1 MRAKKKLLSLLLGG
15 LIAGL
20 LPTTA
25 LAAGTKD
32 TGKGIQTGAA
42 CISDYNLGIGKYD
55 YIYYGM
61 WNDSPIKWRVLSV
74 EGNGGTY
81 VKADDSSYSGKPLF
95 LLSEVLLST
104 GKIST
109 YGNVKFNDS
118 GSTAWQNSIAQSWCK
133 EFSGE
138 SETEQYAAKAFTAS
152 ECNAVLK
159 TTKSDNAYPTSN
171 PDYIASENILNGDRV
186 FFLSAEEASESS
198 YGFREDDGRIA
209 MYGTRYGIWW
219 LRSACTPDVS
229 SPGKNDIYAGVIY
242 PDGSLNDNS
251 VNENYNAA
259 RPAFNL
265 NPDSVLLTSAAAG
278 GKPEGFSEVAEC
290 GKRGR
295 EWKLTLLD
303 ENRNNFSARIRKVD
317 TEYSVAW
324 SGATTGTN
332 EYISALIKNSSGTVT
347 YYGRLKNL
355 TDTAD
360 ASGEVAIN
368 FSDKMKD
375 GDKLYIFNEQYNG
388 DYQTDYA
395 SELKEMTIPTKDTVY
410 TVSFDANGG
419 TGTMGSVEVSDDGKT
434 SILLPAIN
442 FTAPTGKWFKAWAEG
457 SVDGPLWAQNVSY
470 TVKSDTT
477 FYAIWED
484 IPKYSISADKIVLD
498 FGYAYIY
505 DVIFPAEQTV
515 TITNTGNQQITLKQ
529 PTSASKNYTI
539 GTLSK
544 ADLAPGETATFT
556 VQPDLNLT
564 SGVYNEFIT
573 VQDIDDRANIVS
585 IQANFTLDYYIP
597 SIPECYIGVSASP
610 AEGGS
615 VIGGG
620 DYSSNESVTVKAIA
634 NSGYRFVAWT
644 EGGTPVSTDASYTFQ
659 ADGNRDLVAVF
670 EQEGATHT
678 HTWGEWVSNGDGT
691 HSRTCTGD
699 STHIETENCSGGTAT
714 CVSEAVCAVCKAVY
728 GNKDMSNHAGG
739 TEVRGRV
746 EATADSEGYTGD
758 TWCLGCNTKIA
769 AGEVI
774 PKKDSVSGGD
784 SGNDTPPSDD
794 SNSGNDTPSASDEE
808 EDDEDSAPA
817 TNTPAGTANAA
828 EAVDNAPAFIICT
841 IQKGDTLGAIARRY
855 GCTVSEIMAANSDL
869 IKNPNRI
876 YLGWQL
882 KIPQKKAAGT
892 GTTTDI
898 TLSDGRKAASYIVK
912 RGDSLWAIARKNG
925 CTVSEI
931 LALNKDLI
939 TNPGMILAGW
949 ELKVPQK

>member
-42 CISDYNLGIGKYD
+42 CISDYYRSSGHYD
-55 YIYYGM
+55 YIYYGT
-61 WNDSPIKWRVLSV
+61 WNSSPIKWRVLSV

-104 GKIST
+104 DTTNT
-109 YGNVKFNDS
+109 YGNVRFNDS
-118 GSTAWQNSIAQSWCK
+118 GSTAWQGSIAQSWCK

-138 SETEQYAAKAFTAS
+138 SGTEKYAAKAFTAS

-159 TTKSDNAYPTSN
+159 TTKSDTAYPTSN
-171 PDYIASENILNGDRV
+171 PAYIASENILNGDRV

-209 MYGTRYGIWW
+209 MYGTEYGVWW

-229 SPGKNDIYAGVIY
+229 SPGVNDIYAGVID
-242 PDGSLNDNS
+242 PDGSRTSYS
-251 VNENYNAA
+251 VNDHYYAA

-303 ENRNNFSARIRKVD
+303 ESRNNFNARIRKVATD
-317 TEYSVAW
+317 YSVAW
-324 SGATTGTN
+324 TGATTGTN
-332 EYISALIKNSSGTVT
+332 EYVSALIKNSSGAVT

-355 TDTAD
+355 SGTTD
-360 ASGEVAIN
+360 ASGEVAID
-368 FSDKMKD
+368 FSGKMKD

-388 DYQTDYA
+388 DYKTDYA
-395 SELKEMTIPTKDTVY
+395 SALKEMTIPTKDTVY

-419 TGTMGSVEVSDDGKT
+419 TGTMDSEEVSDDGKI
-434 SILLPAIN
+434 SILLPAN
-442 FTAPTGKWFKAWAEG
+442 KFTAPAGKQFKAWAEG
-457 SVDGPLWAQNVSY
+457 SVDGKLWPQNVSY
-470 TVKSDTT
+470 TVESDTT

-484 IPKYSISADKIVLD
+484 IPKYSISADVTTLD
-498 FGYAYIY
+498 FGTAYVGGELP
-505 DVIFPAEQTV
+505 DKKTV
-515 TITNTGNQQITLKQ
+515 TITNTGNQQITLEQ
-529 PTSASKNYTI
+529 PTVLSFTI
-539 GTLSK
+539 GELSK
-544 ADLAPGETATFT
+544 TNLAPGETATFT
-556 VQPDLNLT
+556 VQPKDLGT
-564 SGVYNEFIT
+564 GKYNVTIT
-573 VQDIDDRANIVS
+573 VKDKNSKANIVS
-585 IQANFTLDYYIP
+585 IQARFNLEASAPPTIEW
-597 SIPECYIGVSASP
+597 SIGVSASP

-620 DYSSNESVTVKAIA
+620 DYSNNASVTVTATA
-634 NSGYRFVAWT
+634 NSGYRFAAWT
-644 EGGTPVSTDASYTFQ
+644 EDGKQVSTDASYTFQ
-659 ADGNRDLVAVF
+659 ADGNRNLVAVF
-670 EQEGATHT
+670 EQEGTTHT

-699 STHIETENCSGGTAT
+699 STHIETENCSGGAAT
-714 CVSEAVCAVCKAVY
+714 CVSEDVCAVCKGTY
-728 GNKDMSNHAGG
+728 KDMSNHAGG

-784 SGNDTPPSDD
+784 SGNGGNDTPPSDD

-808 EDDEDSAPA
+808 EDDEDSTPA
-817 TNTPAGTANAA
+817 TNTQAGAANAA

>member
-42 CISDYNLGIGKYD
+42 CISDYYRSSGHYD
-55 YIYYGM
+55 YIYYGT
-61 WNDSPIKWRVLSV
+61 WNSSPIKWRVLSV

-104 GKIST
+104 DTTNT
-109 YGNVKFNDS
+109 YGNVRFNDS
-118 GSTAWQNSIAQSWCK
+118 GSTAWQGSIAQSWCK

-138 SETEQYAAKAFTAS
+138 SGTEKYAAKAFTAS

-159 TTKSDNAYPTSN
+159 TTKSDTAYPTSN
-171 PDYIASENILNGDRV
+171 PAYIASENILNGDRV

-209 MYGTRYGIWW
+209 MYGTEYGVWW

-229 SPGKNDIYAGVIY
+229 SPGVNDIYAGVID
-242 PDGSLNDNS
+242 PDGSRTSYS
-251 VNENYNAA
+251 VNDHYYAA

-303 ENRNNFSARIRKVD
+303 ESRNNFNARIRKVATD
-317 TEYSVAW
+317 YSVAW
-324 SGATTGTN
+324 TGATTGTN
-332 EYISALIKNSSGTVT
+332 EYVSALIKNSSGAVT

-355 TDTAD
+355 SGTTD
-360 ASGEVAIN
+360 ASGEVAID
-368 FSDKMKD
+368 FSGKMKD

-388 DYQTDYA
+388 DYKTDYA
-395 SELKEMTIPTKDTVY
+395 SALKEMTIPTKDTVY

-419 TGTMGSVEVSDDGKT
+419 TGTMDSEEVSDDGKI
-434 SILLPAIN
+434 SILLPAN
-442 FTAPTGKWFKAWAEG
+442 KFTAPAGKQFKAWAEG

-484 IPKYSISADKIVLD
+484 IPKYSISADVTTLD
-498 FGYAYIY
+498 FGTAYAGGELP
-505 DVIFPAEQTV
+505 DKKTV
-515 TITNTGNQQITLKQ
+515 TITNTGNQQITLEQ
-529 PTSASKNYTI
+529 PTVLSFTI
-539 GTLSK
+539 GELSK
-544 ADLAPGETATFT
+544 TNLAPGETATFT
-556 VQPDLNLT
+556 VQPKDLGT
-564 SGVYNEFIT
+564 GKYNVTIT
-573 VQDIDDRANIVS
+573 VKDKNSKANIVS
-585 IQANFTLDYYIP
+585 IQARFNLEASAPPTIEW
-597 SIPECYIGVSASP
+597 SIGVSASP

-620 DYSSNESVTVKAIA
+620 DYSNNASVTVTATA

-644 EGGTPVSTDASYTFQ
+644 EDGKQVSTDASYTFQ

-784 SGNDTPPSDD
+784 SGNDTPSSDD

-808 EDDEDSAPA
+808 EDDEDSTPA
-817 TNTPAGTANAA
+817 TNTQAGTANAA

-882 KIPQKKAAGT
+882 KIPQKKAAGA
-892 GTTTDI
+892 GSTTDI
-898 TLSDGRKAASYIVK
+898 TLSDGRKTASYIVK

>member
-42 CISDYNLGIGKYD
+42 CISDYYRSSGHYD
-55 YIYYGM
+55 YIYYGT
-61 WNDSPIKWRVLSV
+61 WNGSPIKWRVLSV

-104 GKIST
+104 DTTSI
-109 YGNVKFNDS
+109 YGNVRFNDS
-118 GSTAWQNSIAQSWCK
+118 GSTAWQGSIAQSWCK

-138 SETEQYAAKAFTAS
+138 SETAKYAAKAFTAS

-159 TTKSDNAYPTSN
+159 TTKSDTAYPTSN
-171 PDYIASENILNGDRV
+171 PAYIASENILNGDRV

-209 MYGTRYGIWW
+209 MYGTEYGVWW

-229 SPGKNDIYAGVIY
+229 SPGVNDIYAGVID
-242 PDGSLNDNS
+242 PDGSRTSYS
-251 VNENYNAA
+251 VNDHYYAA

-290 GKRGR
+290 GKKGR

-303 ENRNNFSARIRKVD
+303 ESRNNFSARIRKVATD
-317 TEYSVAW
+317 YSVAW
-324 SGATTGTN
+324 TGATTGTN
-332 EYISALIKNSSGTVT
+332 EYVSALIKNSSGTVT

-419 TGTMGSVEVSDDGKT
+419 IGTMDSEEVADDGKI
-434 SILLPAIN
+434 SILLPAIQ
-442 FTAPTGKWFKAWAEG
+442 FTAPAGKQFKAWAEG

-470 TVKSDTT
+470 TVESDTT

-484 IPKYSISADKIVLD
+484 IPKYSISADVTTLD
-498 FGYAYIY
+498 FGTAYAGGELP
-505 DVIFPAEQTV
+505 DKKTV
-515 TITNTGNQQITLKQ
+515 TITNTGNQQITLEQ
-529 PTSASKNYTI
+529 PTVLSFTI
-539 GTLSK
+539 GELSK
-544 ADLAPGETATFT
+544 TNLAPGETATFT
-556 VQPDLNLT
+556 VQPKDLGT
-564 SGVYNEFIT
+564 GKYNVTIT
-573 VQDIDDRANIVS
+573 VKDKNSKANIVS
-585 IQANFTLDYYIP
+585 IQARFNLEASAPPTIEW
-597 SIPECYIGVSASP
+597 SIGVSASP

-615 VIGGG
+615 VTGEEIYYIY
-620 DYSSNESVTVKAIA
+620 DSVTVTATA
-634 NSGYRFVAWT
+634 NSGYRFVAWM
-644 EGGTPVSTDASYTFQ
+644 EDGKLVSTDASYTFQ

-739 TEVRGRV
+739 TEVRDRV

-784 SGNDTPPSDD
+784 SGNGGNDTPPSDD

-817 TNTPAGTANAA
+817 TNTPAGAANAA
-828 EAVDNAPAFIICT
+828 EAVDNAPTFVICT

-869 IKNPNRI
+869 ITNPNRI

-882 KIPQKKAAGT
+882 KIPQKKAAGA
-892 GTTTDI
+892 GSTTDI
-898 TLSDGRKAASYIVK
+898 TLSDGRKTASYIVK

>member
-42 CISDYNLGIGKYD
+42 CISDYYRGSGKYD
-55 YIYYGM
+55 YIYYGT
-61 WNDSPIKWRVLSV
+61 WNGSPIKWRVLSV

-81 VKADDSSYSGKPLF
+81 VKADDSSYDDKPLF

-104 GKIST
+104 DTTKT
-109 YGNVKFNDS
+109 YGNVRFNNN
-118 GSTAWQNSIAQSWCK
+118 GSTAWQGSIAQSWCK

-138 SETEQYAAKAFTAS
+138 SETAKYAAKAFTAS

-159 TTKSDNAYPTSN
+159 TTKSDTAYPTGN

-186 FFLSAEEASESS
+186 FFLSAEEAGERS
-198 YGFREDDGRIA
+198 YGLGDDGDRIA
-209 MYGTRYGIWW
+209 KYGTENGVWW

-229 SPGKNDIYAGVIY
+229 SPGVNDIYAGVID
-242 PDGSLNDNS
+242 PDGSQKGYS
-251 VNENYNAA
+251 VDDHYYAA

-278 GKPEGFSEVAEC
+278 GKPEGFSEVAEYS
-290 GKRGR
+290 GRGR

-303 ENRNNFSARIRKVD
+303 ESRNNFSARIRKVAAD
-317 TEYSVAW
+317 YSVAW

-395 SELKEMTIPTKDTVY
+395 SELKEMTIPTENTVY

-419 TGTMGSVEVSDDGKT
+419 TGTMGSVEVADDGKT
-434 SILLPAIN
+434 SILLPAIQ
-442 FTAPTGKWFKAWAEG
+442 FTAPTGKWFKEWAEG

-484 IPKYSISADKIVLD
+484 IPKYSISADVTTLD
-498 FGYAYIY
+498 FGTAYAGGELP
-505 DVIFPAEQTV
+505 DKKTV
-515 TITNTGNQQITLKQ
+515 TITNTGNQQITLEQ
-529 PTSASKNYTI
+529 PTVLSFTI
-539 GTLSK
+539 GELSK
-544 ADLAPGETATFT
+544 TNLAPGETATFT
-556 VQPDLNLT
+556 VQPKDLGT
-564 SGVYNEFIT
+564 GKYNVTIT
-573 VQDIDDRANIVS
+573 VKDKNNKAKSIS
-585 IQANFTLDYYIP
+585 IQARFNLEASAPPTIEW
-597 SIPECYIGVSASP
+597 SIGVSASP

-620 DYSSNESVTVKAIA
+620 EYSNNDSVTVTATA

-644 EGGTPVSTDASYTFQ
+644 EDGKQVSTDASYTFQ
-659 ADGNRDLVAVF
+659 ADGNRNLVAVF

-678 HTWGEWVSNGDGT
+678 HTWGEWFSNGDGT

-714 CVSEAVCAVCKAVY
+714 CVSEAVCAVCKAAY
-728 GNKDMSNHAGG
+728 GNKDMNNHAGS

-808 EDDEDSAPA
+808 EDDEDSTPA
-817 TNTPAGTANAA
+817 TNTQAGAANAA
-828 EAVDNAPAFIICT
+828 EAVDNAPTFVICT

-882 KIPQKKAAGT
+882 KIPQKKATGAGS
-892 GTTTDI
+892 TTDI
-898 TLSDGRKAASYIVK
+898 TLSDGRKTASYIVK

-949 ELKVPQK
+949 ELKVPQE

>member
-104 GKIST
+104 DNTST

-118 GSTAWQNSIAQSWCK
+118 GSTAWQGSIAQSWCK

-138 SETEQYAAKAFTAS
+138 SETEKYAAKAFTAS

-209 MYGTRYGIWW
+209 MYGTEYGVWW
-219 LRSACTPDVS
+219 LRSACTPNVS
-229 SPGKNDIYAGVIY
+229 DPGVNDIYVGVID
-242 PDGSLNDNS
+242 PDGSQKGYS
-251 VNENYNAA
+251 VNEHYYAA

-265 NPDSVLLTSAAAG
+265 NPDSVLLTSAAVG

-303 ENRNNFSARIRKVD
+303 ESRNNFSARIRKVAAD
-317 TEYSVAW
+317 YSVAW

-419 TGTMGSVEVSDDGKT
+419 TGTMGSVEVADDGKT
-434 SILLPAIN
+434 SILLPAIQ
-442 FTAPTGKWFKAWAEG
+442 FTAPTGKWFKEWAEG

-659 ADGNRDLVAVF
+659 ADGNRNLVAVF

-784 SGNDTPPSDD
+784 SGNDTP
-794 SNSGNDTPSASDEE
+794 SASDEE
-808 EDDEDSAPA
+808 EDDEGSTPA
-817 TNTPAGTANAA
+817 TNTQAGTANAA

>member
-104 GKIST
+104 DNTST

-118 GSTAWQNSIAQSWCK
+118 GSTAWQGSIAQSWCK

-138 SETEQYAAKAFTAS
+138 SETELYAAKAFTAS

-159 TTKSDNAYPTSN
+159 TTKSDNAYPTSK

-198 YGFREDDGRIA
+198 YGFGEDAGRIA
-209 MYGTRYGIWW
+209 MYGTKYGVWW
-219 LRSACTPDVS
+219 LRSACTPNVS
-229 SPGKNDIYAGVIY
+229 DPGNNDIYVGEVNS
-242 PDGSLNDNS
+242 DGRLTNAE
-251 VNENYNAA
+251 VNNHSYAA

-265 NPDSVLLTSAAAG
+265 NPDSVLLTSAAG

-303 ENRNNFSARIRKVD
+303 ESRNNFNARIRKVATD
-317 TEYSVAW
+317 YSVAW
-324 SGATTGTN
+324 TGATTGTN
-332 EYISALIKNSSGTVT
+332 EYVSALIKNSSGAVT

-355 TDTAD
+355 SGTTD
-360 ASGEVAIN
+360 ASGEVAID
-368 FSDKMKD
+368 FSGKMKD

-388 DYQTDYA
+388 DYKTDYA
-395 SELKEMTIPTKDTVY
+395 SALKEMTIPTKDTVY

-419 TGTMGSVEVSDDGKT
+419 TGTMNSEEVSDNGKI
-434 SILLPAIN
+434 SIPLPAN
-442 FTAPTGKWFKAWAEG
+442 KFTAPAGKQFKAWAEG
-457 SVDGPLWAQNVSY
+457 SVNGDLWAQNVSY
-470 TVKSDTT
+470 TVESDTT

-484 IPKYSISADKIVLD
+484 EPKYSISADVTTLD
-498 FGYAYIY
+498 FGTAYVGGELP
-505 DVIFPAEQTV
+505 DKKTV
-515 TITNTGNQQITLKQ
+515 TITNTGNQQITLEQ
-529 PTSASKNYTI
+529 PTVLSFTI
-539 GTLSK
+539 GELSK
-544 ADLAPGETATFT
+544 TNLAPGETATFT
-556 VQPDLNLT
+556 VQPKDLGT
-564 SGVYNEFIT
+564 GKYNVTIT
-573 VQDIDDRANIVS
+573 VKDENSKAKIVS
-585 IQANFTLDYYIP
+585 IQARFNLEASAPPTIEW
-597 SIPECYIGVSASP
+597 SIGVSASP

-620 DYSSNESVTVKAIA
+620 EYSNNASVTVTATA

-644 EGGTPVSTDASYTFQ
+644 EDGKQVSTDASYTFQ

-728 GNKDMSNHAGG
+728 SNKDMSNHAGG

-784 SGNDTPPSDD
+784 SGNDTPSSDD

-808 EDDEDSAPA
+808 EDDEDSTPA
-817 TNTPAGTANAA
+817 TNTQAGTANAA

>member
-32 TGKGIQTGAA
+32 TGKGIQTGAV

-104 GKIST
+104 DTTNT
-109 YGNVKFNDS
+109 YGNVRFNDS
-118 GSTAWQNSIAQSWCK
+118 GSTAWQGSIAQSWCK

-138 SETEQYAAKAFTAS
+138 SGTEQYAAKAFTAS

-159 TTKSDNAYPTSN
+159 TTKSDTAYPTSN
-171 PDYIASENILNGDRV
+171 PAYIASENILNGDRV

-209 MYGTRYGIWW
+209 MYGTEYGVWW

-229 SPGKNDIYAGVIY
+229 SPGVNDIYAGVID
-242 PDGSLNDNS
+242 PDGSQKGYS
-251 VNENYNAA
+251 VNDHYYAA

-265 NPDSVLLTSAAAG
+265 NPDSVLLTSAATG
-278 GKPEGFSEVAEC
+278 GKPEGFSEVAEYG
-290 GKRGR
+290 GKGR

-303 ENRNNFSARIRKVD
+303 ENRNNFSARIRKVATD
-317 TEYSVAW
+317 YSVVW
-324 SGATTGTN
+324 SGATTGAN
-332 EYISALIKNSSGTVT
+332 EYVSALIQRSDGTVT

-360 ASGEVAIN
+360 ASGEVAID
-368 FSDKMKD
+368 FSGKMKD

-395 SELKEMTIPTKDTVY
+395 SELKAMTIPTEDTVY

-419 TGTMGSVEVSDDGKT
+419 TGTMDSEEVADDGKI
-434 SILLPAIN
+434 SILLPAIK
-442 FTAPTGKWFKAWAEG
+442 FTAPAGKQFKAWAEG

-484 IPKYSISADKIVLD
+484 IPKYSISADVTTLD
-498 FGYAYIY
+498 FGTAYAGGELP
-505 DVIFPAEQTV
+505 DKKTV
-515 TITNTGNQQITLKQ
+515 TITNTGNQQITLEQ
-529 PTSASKNYTI
+529 PTVLSFTI
-539 GTLSK
+539 GELSQTN
-544 ADLAPGETATFT
+544 LAPGETATFT
-556 VQPDLNLT
+556 VQPKDLGT
-564 SGVYNEFIT
+564 GKYNVTIT
-573 VQDIDDRANIVS
+573 VKDKNSKANIVS
-585 IQANFTLDYYIP
+585 IQARFNLEASAPPTIEW
-597 SIPECYIGVSASP
+597 SIGVSASP

-620 DYSSNESVTVKAIA
+620 DYSNNASVTVTATA
-634 NSGYRFVAWT
+634 NSGYRFAAWT
-644 EGGTPVSTDASYTFQ
+644 EDGKQVSTEASYTFQ
-659 ADGNRDLVAVF
+659 ADGNRNLVAVF
-670 EQEGATHT
+670 AQEGATHT

-739 TEVRGRV
+739 TEVRDRV

-784 SGNDTPPSDD
+784 SGNGGNDTPPSDD

-817 TNTPAGTANAA
+817 TNTPAGAANAA
-828 EAVDNAPAFIICT
+828 EAVDNAPTFVICT

-876 YLGWQL
+876 YLGWQI

>member
-1 MRAKKKLLSLLLGG
+1 
-15 LIAGL
+15 
-20 LPTTA
+20 
-25 LAAGTKD
+25 
-32 TGKGIQTGAA
+32 
-42 CISDYNLGIGKYD
+42 
-55 YIYYGM
+55 M

-104 GKIST
+104 DNIST

-118 GSTAWQNSIAQSWCK
+118 GSTAWQGSIAQSWCK

-138 SETEQYAAKAFTAS
+138 SETEKYAAKAFTAS

-209 MYGTRYGIWW
+209 MYGTKYGVWW

-229 SPGKNDIYAGVIY
+229 SPGVNDIYAGVIY
-242 PDGSLNDNS
+242 PDGSLKGNS

-278 GKPEGFSEVAEC
+278 GKPEGFSEVAEYS
-290 GKRGR
+290 GRGR
-295 EWKLTLLD
+295 KWKLTLLD
-303 ENRNNFSARIRKVD
+303 ESRNNFSARIRKVAAD
-317 TEYSVAW
+317 YSVVW

-484 IPKYSISADKIVLD
+484 IPKYSISADVTTLD
-498 FGYAYIY
+498 FGTAYVGGGLP
-505 DVIFPAEQTV
+505 DKKTV
-515 TITNTGNQQITLKQ
+515 TIMNTGNQQITLEQ
-529 PTSASKNYTI
+529 PAVLSFTI
-539 GTLSK
+539 GELSK
-544 ADLAPGETATFT
+544 TDLAPGETATFT
-556 VQPDLNLT
+556 VQPIDLGTGN
-564 SGVYNEFIT
+564 YNATIT
-573 VQDIDDRANIVS
+573 VKDKNSRANIVS
-585 IQANFTLDYYIP
+585 IQARFNLEASAPPTIGC
-597 SIPECYIGVSASP
+597 SIGVSASP

-620 DYSSNESVTVKAIA
+620 DYSSNDSVTVKAIA

-644 EGGTPVSTDASYTFQ
+644 EDGKQVSTDASYTFQ

-784 SGNDTPPSDD
+784 SGNG
-794 SNSGNDTPSASDEE
+794 GNDTPSASDEE
-808 EDDEDSAPA
+808 EDDEDSTPA
-817 TNTPAGTANAA
+817 TNTQTGTANAA
-828 EAVDNAPAFIICT
+828 EAVDNAPTFVTCT

>member
-42 CISDYNLGIGKYD
+42 CISDYYRSSGHYD
-55 YIYYGM
+55 YIYYGT
-61 WNDSPIKWRVLSV
+61 WNGSPIKWRVLSV

-104 GKIST
+104 DTTSI
-109 YGNVKFNDS
+109 YGNVRFNDS
-118 GSTAWQNSIAQSWCK
+118 GSTAWQGSIAQSWCK

-138 SETEQYAAKAFTAS
+138 SETAKYAAKAFTAS

-159 TTKSDNAYPTSN
+159 TTKSDTAYPTSN
-171 PDYIASENILNGDRV
+171 PAYIASENILNGDRV

-209 MYGTRYGIWW
+209 MYGTEYGVWW

-229 SPGKNDIYAGVIY
+229 SPGVNDIYAGVID
-242 PDGSLNDNS
+242 PDGSRTSYS
-251 VNENYNAA
+251 VNDHYYAA

-290 GKRGR
+290 GKKGR

-303 ENRNNFSARIRKVD
+303 ESRNNFSARIRKVATD
-317 TEYSVAW
+317 YSVAW
-324 SGATTGTN
+324 TGATTGTN
-332 EYISALIKNSSGTVT
+332 EYVSALIKNSSGTVT

-419 TGTMGSVEVSDDGKT
+419 IGTMDSEEVADDGKI
-434 SILLPAIN
+434 SILLPAIQ
-442 FTAPTGKWFKAWAEG
+442 FTAPAGKQFKAWAEG

-470 TVKSDTT
+470 TVESDTT

-484 IPKYSISADKIVLD
+484 IPKYSISADVTTLD
-498 FGYAYIY
+498 FGTAYAGGELP
-505 DVIFPAEQTV
+505 DKKTV
-515 TITNTGNQQITLKQ
+515 TITNTGNQQITLEQ
-529 PTSASKNYTI
+529 PTVLSFTI
-539 GTLSK
+539 GELSK
-544 ADLAPGETATFT
+544 TNLAPGETATFT
-556 VQPDLNLT
+556 VQPKDLGT
-564 SGVYNEFIT
+564 GKYNVTIT
-573 VQDIDDRANIVS
+573 VKDKNSKANIVS
-585 IQANFTLDYYIP
+585 IQARFNLEASAPPTIEW
-597 SIPECYIGVSASP
+597 SIGVSASP

-620 DYSSNESVTVKAIA
+620 DYSNNASVTVTATA
-634 NSGYRFVAWT
+634 NSGYRFAAWT
-644 EGGTPVSTDASYTFQ
+644 EDGKQVSTDASYTFQ
-659 ADGNRDLVAVF
+659 ADGNRNLVAVF

-739 TEVRGRV
+739 TEVRDRV

-784 SGNDTPPSDD
+784 SGNDTPSSDD
-794 SNSGNDTPSASDEE
+794 SNSGNDTPSASDD
-808 EDDEDSAPA
+808 EDDEDSTPA
-817 TNTPAGTANAA
+817 TNTPAGAANAA
-828 EAVDNAPAFIICT
+828 EAVDNAPTFVICT

-876 YLGWQL
+876 YLGWQI

>member
-104 GKIST
+104 GNTST

-118 GSTAWQNSIAQSWCK
+118 GSTAWQGSIAQSWCK

-138 SETEQYAAKAFTAS
+138 SETEKYAAKAFTAS

-209 MYGTRYGIWW
+209 MYGTKYGVWW

-229 SPGKNDIYAGVIY
+229 SPGVNDIYAGVIY
-242 PDGSLNDNS
+242 PDGSLKGNS

-278 GKPEGFSEVAEC
+278 GKPEGFSEVAEYS
-290 GKRGR
+290 GRGR
-295 EWKLTLLD
+295 KWKLTLLD
-303 ENRNNFSARIRKVD
+303 ESRNNFSARIRKVAAD
-317 TEYSVAW
+317 YSVAW

-434 SILLPAIN
+434 SILLPAIK

-515 TITNTGNQQITLKQ
+515 TIKNTGNQQITLKQ

-620 DYSSNESVTVKAIA
+620 DYSIYESVTVTATA

-644 EGGTPVSTDASYTFQ
+644 EGGTPVSTDASYTFN
-659 ADGNRDLVAVF
+659 ADGNRNLVAVF

-784 SGNDTPPSDD
+784 SGNDTPSSDD

-808 EDDEDSAPA
+808 EDDEDITPA
-817 TNTPAGTANAA
+817 TNTQAGTANAA

-949 ELKVPQK
+949 ELKVPQE

>member
-74 EGNGGTY
+74 EGNRGTY

-104 GKIST
+104 NTTNI
-109 YGNVKFNDS
+109 YGNVRFNNN
-118 GSTAWQNSIAQSWCK
+118 GSTAWQGSIAQSWCK

-138 SETEQYAAKAFTAS
+138 SETEKYAAKAFTAS

-159 TTKSDNAYPTSN
+159 TTKSDTAYPTSN

-209 MYGTRYGIWW
+209 MYGTEYGVWW
-219 LRSACTPDVS
+219 LRSACTPNVS
-229 SPGKNDIYAGVIY
+229 DPGVNDIYAGVIE
-242 PDGSLNDNS
+242 PDGSRKGYS
-251 VNENYNAA
+251 VNDHYYAA

-278 GKPEGFSEVAEC
+278 GKPEGFSEVAEYS
-290 GKRGR
+290 GRGR

-303 ENRNNFSARIRKVD
+303 ESRNNFSARIRKVAAD
-317 TEYSVAW
+317 YSVAW
-324 SGATTGTN
+324 TGATTGTN
-332 EYISALIKNSSGTVT
+332 EYVSALIKNSSGAVT

-355 TDTAD
+355 SGTTD
-360 ASGEVAIN
+360 ASGEVAID
-368 FSDKMKD
+368 FSGKMKD

-419 TGTMGSVEVSDDGKT
+419 TGTMDSEEVADDGKI
-434 SILLPAIN
+434 SILLPAIQ
-442 FTAPTGKWFKAWAEG
+442 FTAPAGKQFKAWAEG
-457 SVDGPLWAQNVSY
+457 SVDGDLWAQNVSY
-470 TVKSDTT
+470 TVESDTT

-484 IPKYSISADKIVLD
+484 TPKYSISADVNTLD
-498 FGYAYIY
+498 FGTAYAGGTL
-505 DVIFPAEQTV
+505 PEEKTV
-515 TITNTGNQQITLKQ
+515 TITNTGNQQITLEQ
-529 PTSASKNYTI
+529 PSVLSFTI
-539 GTLSK
+539 GELSK
-544 ADLAPGETATFT
+544 TNLAPGETATFT
-556 VQPDLNLT
+556 VQPKDLGT
-564 SGVYNEFIT
+564 GKYNVTIT
-573 VQDIDDRANIVS
+573 VKDENSKANIVS
-585 IQANFTLDYYIP
+585 IQARFNLEASAPPTIEW
-597 SIPECYIGVSASP
+597 SIGVSASL

-620 DYSSNESVTVKAIA
+620 EYSNNDSVTVTATA

-644 EGGTPVSTDASYTFQ
+644 EDGKQVSTDASYTFQ

-784 SGNDTPPSDD
+784 SGNDTPSSDD

-808 EDDEDSAPA
+808 EDDEDSTPA
-817 TNTPAGTANAA
+817 TNTQAGTANAA
-828 EAVDNAPAFIICT
+828 EAVDNAPTFVTCT

-898 TLSDGRKAASYIVK
+898 TLADGRKAASYIVK

>member
-1 MRAKKKLLSLLLGG
+1 MRAKKKLFSLLLGG

-32 TGKGIQTGAA
+32 TGKGIQTGTA
-42 CISDYNLGIGKYD
+42 CISDYSGVYD
-55 YIYYGM
+55 YIYYGT
-61 WNDSPIKWRVLSV
+61 WNDSPIKWRVLSTD
-74 EGNGGTY
+74 GNDGTY
-81 VKADDSSYSGKPLF
+81 AKADGSSYSGQPLF
-95 LLSEVLLST
+95 LLSEELLGT
-104 GKIST
+104 GEN
-109 YGNVKFNDS
+109 GGVKFSSKTN
-118 GSTAWQNSIAQSWCK
+118 AWQGNDAQSWCK
-133 EFSGE
+133 DFAGESGAAENVTNAFTSGE
-138 SETEQYAAKAFTAS
+138 LG
-152 ECNAVLK
+152 AVLK
-159 TTKSDNAYPTSN
+159 TTKSDAEFILDGKFYPAPQT
-171 PDYIASENILNGDRV
+171 ENILNGDRV
-186 FFLSAEEASESS
+186 FFLSAEEAANRT
-198 YGFREDDGRIA
+198 YGFADEGTRIA
-209 MYGTRYGIWW
+209 MYSGSAVTWW
-219 LRSACTPDVS
+219 LRSPFEDYTYNAGTIS
-229 SPGKNDIYAGVIY
+229 YTGKLSNLPI
-242 PDGSLNDNS
+242 NS
-251 VNENYNAA
+251 ETAA

-265 NPDSVLLTSAAAG
+265 NPDSVLLTSAAKD
-278 GKPEGFSEVAEC
+278 GKPEGFTEVAEYN
-290 GKRGR
+290 GRGR

-303 ENRNNFSARIRKVD
+303 ESRNDFSARIQKVAAD
-317 TEYSVAW
+317 YYVAW
-324 SGATTGTN
+324 SGATTGAN
-332 EYISALIKNSSGTVT
+332 EYVSALIKDSSGTVT

-360 ASGEVAIN
+360 ASGEVAID
-368 FSDKMKD
+368 FSDKMND

-395 SELKEMTIPTKDTVY
+395 SELKEMTIPT
-410 TVSFDANGG
+410 
-419 TGTMGSVEVSDDGKT
+419 
-434 SILLPAIN
+434 
-442 FTAPTGKWFKAWAEG
+442 
-457 SVDGPLWAQNVSY
+457 
-470 TVKSDTT
+470 
-477 FYAIWED
+477 ED
-484 IPKYSISADKIVLD
+484 ITSVYSISADKIVLD

-505 DVIFPAEQTV
+505 DVSFPAEQTV

-529 PTSASKNYTI
+529 PTSASTNYTI

-556 VQPDLNLT
+556 VQPDLNLKV
-564 SGVYNEFIT
+564 GVYNEFIT
-573 VQDIDDRANIVS
+573 VQDIDGRANIIS
-585 IQANFTLDYYIP
+585 LQANFTMDYYIP
-597 SIPECYIGVSASP
+597 SIPDYYIGVSASP
-610 AEGGS
+610 VEGGS
-615 VIGGG
+615 VTGEGIYYIY
-620 DYSSNESVTVKAIA
+620 DSVTVTATA

-644 EGGTPVSTDASYTFQ
+644 EDGNQVSTDASYTFK
-659 ADGNRDLVAVF
+659 ADANRDLVAVF
-670 EQEGATHT
+670 EQEGTTHT

-714 CVSEAVCAVCKAVY
+714 CASEAVCAVCKAAY
-728 GNKDMSNHAGG
+728 GNKDMNNHAGG
-739 TEVRGRV
+739 TEVRDRV
-746 EATADSEGYTGD
+746 EATADSEAYTGD

-769 AGEVI
+769 IGEVI

-784 SGNDTPPSDD
+784 G
-794 SNSGNDTPSASDEE
+794 GNDTPSSDENNSNSDTSSASDE
-808 EDDEDSAPA
+808 EDDEDSTPA
-817 TNTPAGTANAA
+817 TNTQTGAANAA
-828 EAVDNAPAFIICT
+828 EAVDNAPTFVTCT

-898 TLSDGRKAASYIVK
+898 TLSDGRKATSYIVK
-912 RGDSLWAIARKNG
+912 RGDSLWAIARKTG

>member
-25 LAAGTKD
+25 LAAGTTD

-42 CISDYNLGIGKYD
+42 CISGYGYDIDSDDYSYD
-55 YIYYGM
+55 YIYYGT
-61 WNDSPIKWRVLSV
+61 WDSKPIKWRVLSTN
-74 EGNGGTY
+74 GNGGTY
-81 VKADDSSYSGKPLF
+81 VKADGSSYDGQPLF
-95 LLSEVLLST
+95 LLSEILLGT
-104 GKIST
+104 GATGEVIFNSNMS
-109 YGNVKFNDS
+109 NVWQ
-118 GSTAWQNSIAQSWCK
+118 GSEAQSWCGN
-133 EFSGE
+133 FSTTSFTV
-138 SETEQYAAKAFTAS
+138 SELD
-152 ECNAVLK
+152 AVLQ
-159 TTKSDNAYPTSN
+159 TTKSDAAYTPSASTYEFSG
-171 PDYIASENILNGDRV
+171 SENILSGDRV
-186 FFLSAEEASESS
+186 FFLSAEEAERET
-198 YGFREDDGRIA
+198 YGFGYAGNCIA
-209 MYGTRYGIWW
+209 QYGSADSAWW
-219 LRSACTPDVS
+219 LRSADNAGST
-229 SPGKNDIYAGVIY
+229 GKI
-242 PDGSLNDNS
+242 
-251 VNENYNAA
+251 NEYGRVDRHIASDKMAA

-265 NPDSVLLTSAAAG
+265 NPDSVLLTSAAVDVKA
-278 GKPEGFSEVAEC
+278 EGLTAVTDYS
-290 GKRGR
+290 GSGR

-303 ENRNNFSARIRKVD
+303 KTRNTFHAEIRK
-317 TEYSVAW
+317 E
-324 SGATTGTN
+324 GTN
-332 EYISALIKNSSGTVT
+332 AYVVWSDAMTGANEYVSALIKNSSGAVT

-355 TDTAD
+355 SDTTD
-360 ASGEVAIN
+360 ASGEVAID
-368 FSDKMKD
+368 FSGKMND
-375 GDKLYIFNEQYNG
+375 GDKLYVFNEQCNG
-388 DYQTDYA
+388 DYKTDYA
-395 SELKEMTIPTKDTVY
+395 SELKEMTIP
-410 TVSFDANGG
+410 A
-419 TGTMGSVEVSDDGKT
+419 DDIT
-434 SILLPAIN
+434 P
-442 FTAPTGKWFKAWAEG
+442 
-457 SVDGPLWAQNVSY
+457 V
-470 TVKSDTT
+470 
-477 FYAIWED
+477 
-484 IPKYSISADKIVLD
+484 YSISADKIVLD

-505 DVIFPAEQTV
+505 DASFPAERTV

-529 PTSASKNYTI
+529 PTSASTNYTI

-564 SGVYNEFIT
+564 AGVYNEFIT
-573 VQDIDDRANIVS
+573 VQDIDGRANIIS
-585 IQANFTLDYYIP
+585 IQANFTMDYYIP

-615 VIGGG
+615 VTGEDVYYIY
-620 DYSSNESVTVKAIA
+620 DSVTVTATA

-644 EGGTPVSTDASYTFQ
+644 EDGKQVSTDASYTFQ

-670 EQEGATHT
+670 EQEGTTHT

-784 SGNDTPPSDD
+784 SGNV
-794 SNSGNDTPSASDEE
+794 GNDTPSASDEE
-808 EDDEDSAPA
+808 EDDEDSTPA
-817 TNTPAGTANAA
+817 TNTQTGTANAA
-828 EAVDNAPAFIICT
+828 EAVDNAPTFVTCT

-898 TLSDGRKAASYIVK
+898 TLSDGRKTASYIVK

>member
-42 CISDYNLGIGKYD
+42 CISDYYRSSGHYD

-104 GKIST
+104 DTTST
-109 YGNVKFNDS
+109 YGNVRFNDN
-118 GSTAWQNSIAQSWCK
+118 GSTAWQGSIAQSWCK

-138 SETEQYAAKAFTAS
+138 SGTEKYAAKAFTAS

-159 TTKSDNAYPTSN
+159 TTKSDTAYPTSN
-171 PDYIASENILNGDRV
+171 PAYIASENILNGDRV

-209 MYGTRYGIWW
+209 MYGTEYGVWW
-219 LRSACTPDVS
+219 LRSACTPDAS
-229 SPGKNDIYAGVIY
+229 SPGVNDIYAGVID
-242 PDGSLNDNS
+242 PVGSRTSYS
-251 VNENYNAA
+251 VNDHYYAA

-278 GKPEGFSEVAEC
+278 GKPEGFGEVAEYS
-290 GKRGR
+290 GRGR

-303 ENRNNFSARIRKVD
+303 ENRNNFSARIRKVATD
-317 TEYSVAW
+317 YSVAW

-395 SELKEMTIPTKDTVY
+395 SELKEMTIPTEDTVF

-419 TGTMGSVEVSDDGKT
+419 TGTMDSEEVADNGKI
-434 SILLPAIN
+434 SIPLPAN
-442 FTAPTGKWFKAWAEG
+442 KFTAPAGKQFKAWAEG
-457 SVDGPLWAQNVSY
+457 SVEGDLWAQNVSY
-470 TVKSDTT
+470 TVESDTT

-484 IPKYSISADKIVLD
+484 IPKYSISADVTTLD
-498 FGYAYIY
+498 FGTAYVGGELP
-505 DVIFPAEQTV
+505 DKKTV
-515 TITNTGNQQITLKQ
+515 TITNTGNQQITLEQ
-529 PTSASKNYTI
+529 PTVLSFTI
-539 GTLSK
+539 GELSQT
-544 ADLAPGETATFT
+544 DLAPGETATFT
-556 VQPDLNLT
+556 VQPKDLGT
-564 SGVYNEFIT
+564 GKYNVTIT
-573 VQDIDDRANIVS
+573 VKDKNSKANIVS
-585 IQANFTLDYYIP
+585 IQARFNLEASAPPTIEW
-597 SIPECYIGVSASP
+597 SIGVSASP

-620 DYSSNESVTVKAIA
+620 DYSNNASVTVTATA
-634 NSGYRFVAWT
+634 NSGYRFAAWT
-644 EGGTPVSTDASYTFQ
+644 EDGKQVSTDASYTFQ
-659 ADGNRDLVAVF
+659 ADGNRNLVAVF

-739 TEVRGRV
+739 TEVRDRV

-784 SGNDTPPSDD
+784 SGNDTPSSDD

-808 EDDEDSAPA
+808 EDDEDSTPA
-817 TNTPAGTANAA
+817 TNTQAGTANAA

-869 IKNPNRI
+869 ITNPNRI

>member
-104 GKIST
+104 DTTNT
-109 YGNVKFNDS
+109 YGNVRFNDS
-118 GSTAWQNSIAQSWCK
+118 GSTAWQGSIAQSWCK

-138 SETEQYAAKAFTAS
+138 SGTEKYAAKAFTAS

-159 TTKSDNAYPTSN
+159 TTKSDTAYPTSN
-171 PDYIASENILNGDRV
+171 PAYIASENILNGDRV

-209 MYGTRYGIWW
+209 MYGTEYGVWW
-219 LRSACTPDVS
+219 LRSACTPLVGS
-229 SPGKNDIYAGVIY
+229 GVTDIYVGEVD
-242 PDGSLNDNS
+242 PDGRLTNAEVNTNS
-251 VNENYNAA
+251 YAA

-265 NPDSVLLTSAAAG
+265 NPDSVLLTSAATG
-278 GKPEGFSEVAEC
+278 GKPEGFSEVAEY
-290 GKRGR
+290 GGRGR

-324 SGATTGTN
+324 TGATTGTN
-332 EYISALIKNSSGTVT
+332 EYVSALIKNSSGAVT

-355 TDTAD
+355 SGTTD
-360 ASGEVAIN
+360 ASGEVAID
-368 FSDKMKD
+368 FSGKMKD

-388 DYQTDYA
+388 DYKTDYA
-395 SELKEMTIPTKDTVY
+395 SALKEMTIPTKDTVY

-419 TGTMGSVEVSDDGKT
+419 TGTMNSEEVSDNGKI
-434 SILLPAIN
+434 SIPLPAN
-442 FTAPTGKWFKAWAEG
+442 KFTAPAGKQFKAWAEG
-457 SVDGPLWAQNVSY
+457 SVNGDLWAQNVSY
-470 TVKSDTT
+470 TVESDTT

-484 IPKYSISADKIVLD
+484 IPEYSISADVTTLD
-498 FGYAYIY
+498 FGTAYAGGELP
-505 DVIFPAEQTV
+505 DKKTV
-515 TITNTGNQQITLKQ
+515 TITNTGNQQITLEQ
-529 PTSASKNYTI
+529 PTVLSFTI
-539 GTLSK
+539 GELSK
-544 ADLAPGETATFT
+544 TNLAPGETATFT
-556 VQPDLNLT
+556 VQPKDLGT
-564 SGVYNEFIT
+564 GKYNVTIT
-573 VQDIDDRANIVS
+573 VKDENSKANIVS
-585 IQANFTLDYYIP
+585 IQARFNLEASAPPTIEW
-597 SIPECYIGVSASP
+597 SIGVSASP

-615 VIGGG
+615 VTGEEIYYIY
-620 DYSSNESVTVKAIA
+620 DPVTVTATA
-634 NSGYRFVAWT
+634 NSGYRFVAWM
-644 EGGTPVSTDASYTFQ
+644 EDGKLVSTDASYTFQ

-739 TEVRGRV
+739 TEVRDRV

-784 SGNDTPPSDD
+784 SGNGGNDTPPSDD

-808 EDDEDSAPA
+808 EDDEDSTPA
-817 TNTPAGTANAA
+817 TNTQAGAANAA

>member
-104 GKIST
+104 GNIST

-118 GSTAWQNSIAQSWCK
+118 GSTAWQGSIAQSWCK

-138 SETEQYAAKAFTAS
+138 SETEKYAAKAFTAS

-209 MYGTRYGIWW
+209 MYGTKYGVWW

-229 SPGKNDIYAGVIY
+229 SPGVNDIYAGVIY
-242 PDGSLNDNS
+242 PDGSLKGNS

-303 ENRNNFSARIRKVD
+303 ESRNNFSARIRKVAAD
-317 TEYSVAW
+317 YSVAW

-395 SELKEMTIPTKDTVY
+395 SELKEMTIPTEDTVY

-419 TGTMGSVEVSDDGKT
+419 TGTMGSVEVADDGKT
-434 SILLPAIN
+434 SILLPAIQ
-442 FTAPTGKWFKAWAEG
+442 FTAPTGKWFKEWAEG
-457 SVDGPLWAQNVSY
+457 SVGGPLWAQNVSY

-484 IPKYSISADKIVLD
+484 IPKYSISADVTTLD
-498 FGYAYIY
+498 FGTAYAGGELP
-505 DVIFPAEQTV
+505 DKKTV
-515 TITNTGNQQITLKQ
+515 TITNTGNQQITLEQ
-529 PTSASKNYTI
+529 PAVLSFTI
-539 GTLSK
+539 GELSK
-544 ADLAPGETATFT
+544 TNLAPGETATFT
-556 VQPDLNLT
+556 VQPKDLGTGN
-564 SGVYNEFIT
+564 YNATIT
-573 VQDIDDRANIVS
+573 VKDENSKANIVS
-585 IQANFTLDYYIP
+585 IQARFNLEASAPPTIEW
-597 SIPECYIGVSASP
+597 SIGVSASP

-620 DYSSNESVTVKAIA
+620 DYSNNASVTVTATA

-644 EGGTPVSTDASYTFQ
+644 EDGKQVSTDASYTFQ
-659 ADGNRDLVAVF
+659 ADGNRNLVAVF

-784 SGNDTPPSDD
+784 GGNDTPSSDD

-808 EDDEDSAPA
+808 EDDEDSTPA
-817 TNTPAGTANAA
+817 TNTQAGTANAA

-882 KIPQKKAAGT
+882 KIPQKKAAGA
-892 GTTTDI
+892 GSTTDI

-949 ELKVPQK
+949 ELKVPQR

>member
-42 CISDYNLGIGKYD
+42 CISDYYRSSGHYD
-55 YIYYGM
+55 YIYYGT
-61 WNDSPIKWRVLSV
+61 WNGSPIKWRVLSV

-104 GKIST
+104 DTTSI
-109 YGNVKFNDS
+109 YGNVRFNDS
-118 GSTAWQNSIAQSWCK
+118 GSTAWQGSIAQSWCK

-138 SETEQYAAKAFTAS
+138 SETAKYAAKAFTAS

-159 TTKSDNAYPTSN
+159 TTKSDTAYPTSN
-171 PDYIASENILNGDRV
+171 PAYIASENILNGDRV

-209 MYGTRYGIWW
+209 MYGTEYGVWW

-229 SPGKNDIYAGVIY
+229 SPGVNDIYAGVID
-242 PDGSLNDNS
+242 PDGSRTSYS
-251 VNENYNAA
+251 VNDHYYAA

-290 GKRGR
+290 GKKGR

-303 ENRNNFSARIRKVD
+303 ESRNNFSARIRKVATD
-317 TEYSVAW
+317 YSVAW
-324 SGATTGTN
+324 TGATTGTN
-332 EYISALIKNSSGTVT
+332 EYVSALIKNSSGTVT

-419 TGTMGSVEVSDDGKT
+419 IGTMDSEEVADDGKI
-434 SILLPAIN
+434 SILLPAIQ
-442 FTAPTGKWFKAWAEG
+442 FTAPAGKQFKAWAEG

-470 TVKSDTT
+470 TVESDTT

-484 IPKYSISADKIVLD
+484 IPKYSISADVTTLD
-498 FGYAYIY
+498 FGTAYAGGELP
-505 DVIFPAEQTV
+505 DKKTV
-515 TITNTGNQQITLKQ
+515 TITNTGNQQITLEQ
-529 PTSASKNYTI
+529 PTVLSFTI
-539 GTLSK
+539 GELSK
-544 ADLAPGETATFT
+544 TNLAPGETATFT
-556 VQPDLNLT
+556 VQPKDLGT
-564 SGVYNEFIT
+564 GKYNVTIT
-573 VQDIDDRANIVS
+573 VKDKNSKANIVS
-585 IQANFTLDYYIP
+585 IQARFNLEASAPPTIEW
-597 SIPECYIGVSASP
+597 SIGVSASP

-620 DYSSNESVTVKAIA
+620 DYSNNASVTVTATA
-634 NSGYRFVAWT
+634 NSGYRFAAWT
-644 EGGTPVSTDASYTFQ
+644 EDGKQVSTDASYTFQ
-659 ADGNRDLVAVF
+659 ADGNRNLVAVF

-739 TEVRGRV
+739 TEVRDRE

-784 SGNDTPPSDD
+784 SGNDTPSSDD
-794 SNSGNDTPSASDEE
+794 SNSGNDTPSASDD
-808 EDDEDSAPA
+808 EDDEDSTPA
-817 TNTPAGTANAA
+817 TNTPAGAANAA
-828 EAVDNAPAFIICT
+828 EAVDNAPTFVICT

-882 KIPQKKAAGT
+882 KIPQKKAAGA
-892 GTTTDI
+892 GSTTDI
-898 TLSDGRKAASYIVK
+898 TLSDGRKTASYIVK

>member
-42 CISDYNLGIGKYD
+42 CISDYYRSSGKYD
-55 YIYYGM
+55 YIYYGT
-61 WNDSPIKWRVLSV
+61 WNKSPIKWRVLSV
-74 EGNGGTY
+74 EGNDGTY
-81 VKADDSSYSGKPLF
+81 VKADDSSYDDKPLF

-104 GKIST
+104 DTTST
-109 YGNVKFNDS
+109 YGNVRFNDN
-118 GSTAWQNSIAQSWCK
+118 GSTAWQGSIAQSWCK

-138 SETEQYAAKAFTAS
+138 SGTEQYAAKAFTAS

-159 TTKSDNAYPTSN
+159 TTKSDTAYPTVK
-171 PDYIASENILNGDRV
+171 PDYIASENILRGDRV

-198 YGFREDDGRIA
+198 YGFREDGGRIA
-209 MYGTRYGIWW
+209 KYGTEYGVWW
-219 LRSACTPDVS
+219 LRSARTPLVGS
-229 SPGKNDIYAGVIY
+229 GVTDIYVGEVD
-242 PDGSLNDNS
+242 PDGRLTNAEVNTNS
-251 VNENYNAA
+251 YAA

-278 GKPEGFSEVAEC
+278 GKPEGFGEVAEYS
-290 GKRGR
+290 GRGR

-303 ENRNNFSARIRKVD
+303 ENRNNFSARIRKVATD
-317 TEYSVAW
+317 YSVAW

-332 EYISALIKNSSGTVT
+332 EYISALIKNSSGTVI

-419 TGTMGSVEVSDDGKT
+419 TGTMNSEEVSDNGKI
-434 SILLPAIN
+434 SIPLPAN
-442 FTAPTGKWFKAWAEG
+442 KFTAPAGKQFKAWAEG
-457 SVDGPLWAQNVSY
+457 SVNGDLWAQNVSY
-470 TVKSDTT
+470 TVESDTT

-484 IPKYSISADKIVLD
+484 IPKYSISADVTTLD
-498 FGYAYIY
+498 FGTAYAGGELP
-505 DVIFPAEQTV
+505 DKKTV
-515 TITNTGNQQITLKQ
+515 TITNTGNQQITLEQ
-529 PTSASKNYTI
+529 PTVLSFTI
-539 GTLSK
+539 GELSQT
-544 ADLAPGETATFT
+544 DLAPGETATFT

-573 VQDIDDRANIVS
+573 VQDIDGKANIVS

-620 DYSSNESVTVKAIA
+620 DYSNNASVTVTATA
-634 NSGYRFVAWT
+634 NSGYRFAAWT
-644 EGGTPVSTDASYTFQ
+644 EDGKQVSTDASYTFQ
-659 ADGNRDLVAVF
+659 ADGNRNLVAVF

-699 STHIETENCSGGTAT
+699 STHIETENCSGGAAT
-714 CVSEAVCAVCKAVY
+714 CVSEAVCAVCKGTY
-728 GNKDMSNHAGG
+728 KDMSNHAGG

-784 SGNDTPPSDD
+784 SGNGGNDTPSSDD
-794 SNSGNDTPSASDEE
+794 SNSGNDTPSASDD

-817 TNTPAGTANAA
+817 TNTQAGAANAA
-828 EAVDNAPAFIICT
+828 EAVDNAPTFVICT

-949 ELKVPQK
+949 ELKVPQR

>member
-32 TGKGIQTGAA
+32 TGKRIQTGAA

-104 GKIST
+104 GNTST

-118 GSTAWQNSIAQSWCK
+118 GSTAWQGSIAQSWCK

-138 SETEQYAAKAFTAS
+138 SETEKYAAKAFTAS

-209 MYGTRYGIWW
+209 MYGTEYGVWW
-219 LRSACTPDVS
+219 LRSACTPNVS
-229 SPGKNDIYAGVIY
+229 DPGVNDIYVGEVN
-242 PDGSLNDNS
+242 PDGRLTNAE
-251 VNENYNAA
+251 VNTHSYAA

-303 ENRNNFSARIRKVD
+303 ESRNNFNARIRKVATD
-317 TEYSVAW
+317 YSVAW
-324 SGATTGTN
+324 TGATTGTN
-332 EYISALIKNSSGTVT
+332 EYVSALIKNSSGAVT

-355 TDTAD
+355 SGTTD
-360 ASGEVAIN
+360 ASGEVAID
-368 FSDKMKD
+368 FSGKMKD

-388 DYQTDYA
+388 DYKTDYA
-395 SELKEMTIPTKDTVY
+395 SALKEMTIPTKDTVY

-419 TGTMGSVEVSDDGKT
+419 TGTMNSEEVSDNGKI
-434 SILLPAIN
+434 SIPLPAN
-442 FTAPTGKWFKAWAEG
+442 KFTAPAGKQFKAWAEG
-457 SVDGPLWAQNVSY
+457 SVNGDLWAQNVSY
-470 TVKSDTT
+470 TVESDTT

-484 IPKYSISADKIVLD
+484 EPKYSIFADKIVLD

-644 EGGTPVSTDASYTFQ
+644 EGGTPVSTDASYTFN
-659 ADGNRDLVAVF
+659 ADGNRNLVAVF

-784 SGNDTPPSDD
+784 SGNDTP
-794 SNSGNDTPSASDEE
+794 SASDEE
-808 EDDEDSAPA
+808 EDDEDSTPA
-817 TNTPAGTANAA
+817 TNTQAGTANAA

>member
-42 CISDYNLGIGKYD
+42 CISDYYRSSGHYD
-55 YIYYGM
+55 YIYYGT
-61 WNDSPIKWRVLSV
+61 WNGSPIKWRVLSV

-104 GKIST
+104 DTTSI
-109 YGNVKFNDS
+109 YGNVRFTDS
-118 GSTAWQNSIAQSWCK
+118 GSTAGQGSIAQSWCK

-138 SETEQYAAKAFTAS
+138 SETAKYAAKAFTAS

-159 TTKSDNAYPTSN
+159 TTKSDTAYPTSN
-171 PDYIASENILNGDRV
+171 PAYIASENILNGDRV

-209 MYGTRYGIWW
+209 MYGTEYGVWW

-229 SPGKNDIYAGVIY
+229 SPGVNDIYAGVID
-242 PDGSLNDNS
+242 PDGSRTSYS
-251 VNENYNAA
+251 VNDHYYAA

-290 GKRGR
+290 GKKGR

-303 ENRNNFSARIRKVD
+303 ESRNNFSARIRKVATD
-317 TEYSVAW
+317 YSVAW
-324 SGATTGTN
+324 TGATTGTN
-332 EYISALIKNSSGTVT
+332 EYVSALIKNSSGTVT

-419 TGTMGSVEVSDDGKT
+419 IGTMDSEEVADDGKI
-434 SILLPAIN
+434 SILLPAIQ
-442 FTAPTGKWFKAWAEG
+442 FTAPAGKQFKAWAEG

-470 TVKSDTT
+470 TVESDTT

-484 IPKYSISADKIVLD
+484 IPKYSISADVTTLD
-498 FGYAYIY
+498 FGTAYAGGELP
-505 DVIFPAEQTV
+505 DKKTV
-515 TITNTGNQQITLKQ
+515 TITNTGNQQITLEQ
-529 PTSASKNYTI
+529 PTVLSFTI
-539 GTLSK
+539 GELSK
-544 ADLAPGETATFT
+544 TNLAPGETATFT
-556 VQPDLNLT
+556 VQPKDLGT
-564 SGVYNEFIT
+564 GKYNVTIT
-573 VQDIDDRANIVS
+573 VKDKNSKANIVS
-585 IQANFTLDYYIP
+585 IQARFNLEASAPPTIEW
-597 SIPECYIGVSASP
+597 SIGVSASP

-620 DYSSNESVTVKAIA
+620 DYSNNASVTVTATA
-634 NSGYRFVAWT
+634 NSGYRFAAWT
-644 EGGTPVSTDASYTFQ
+644 EDGKQVSTDASYTFQ
-659 ADGNRDLVAVF
+659 ADGNRNLVAVF

-739 TEVRGRV
+739 TEVRDRV

-784 SGNDTPPSDD
+784 SGNDTPSSDD
-794 SNSGNDTPSASDEE
+794 SNSGNDTPSASDD
-808 EDDEDSAPA
+808 EDDEDSTPA
-817 TNTPAGTANAA
+817 TNTPAGAANAA
-828 EAVDNAPAFIICT
+828 EAVDNAPTFVICT

-882 KIPQKKAAGT
+882 KIPQKKAAGA
-892 GTTTDI
+892 GSTTDI
-898 TLSDGRKAASYIVK
+898 TLSDGRKTASYIVK

>member
-42 CISDYNLGIGKYD
+42 CISDYYRSSGHYD
-55 YIYYGM
+55 YIYYGT
-61 WNDSPIKWRVLSV
+61 WNSSPIKWRVLSV

-104 GKIST
+104 DTTNT
-109 YGNVKFNDS
+109 YGNVRFNDS
-118 GSTAWQNSIAQSWCK
+118 GSTAWQGSIAQSWCK

-138 SETEQYAAKAFTAS
+138 SGTEKYAAKAFTAS

-159 TTKSDNAYPTSN
+159 TTKSDTAYPTSN
-171 PDYIASENILNGDRV
+171 PAYIASENILNGDRV

-209 MYGTRYGIWW
+209 MYGTEYGVWW

-229 SPGKNDIYAGVIY
+229 SPGVNDIYAGVID
-242 PDGSLNDNS
+242 PDGSRTSYS
-251 VNENYNAA
+251 VNDHYYAA

-303 ENRNNFSARIRKVD
+303 ESRNNFNARIRKVATD
-317 TEYSVAW
+317 YSVAW
-324 SGATTGTN
+324 TGATTGTN
-332 EYISALIKNSSGTVT
+332 EYVSALIKNSSGAVT

-355 TDTAD
+355 SGTTD
-360 ASGEVAIN
+360 ASGEVAID
-368 FSDKMKD
+368 FSGKMKD

-388 DYQTDYA
+388 DYKTDYA
-395 SELKEMTIPTKDTVY
+395 SALKEMTIPTKDTVY

-419 TGTMGSVEVSDDGKT
+419 TGTMDSEEVSDDGKI
-434 SILLPAIN
+434 SILLPAN
-442 FTAPTGKWFKAWAEG
+442 KFTAPAGKQFKAWAEG

-484 IPKYSISADKIVLD
+484 IPKYSISADVTTLD
-498 FGYAYIY
+498 FGTAYAGGELP
-505 DVIFPAEQTV
+505 DKKTV
-515 TITNTGNQQITLKQ
+515 TITNTGNQQITLEQ
-529 PTSASKNYTI
+529 PTVLSFTI
-539 GTLSK
+539 GELSK
-544 ADLAPGETATFT
+544 TNLAPGETATFT
-556 VQPDLNLT
+556 VQPKDLGT
-564 SGVYNEFIT
+564 GKYNVTIT
-573 VQDIDDRANIVS
+573 VKDKNSKANIVS
-585 IQANFTLDYYIP
+585 IQARFNLEASAPPTIEW
-597 SIPECYIGVSASP
+597 SIGVSASP

-620 DYSSNESVTVKAIA
+620 DYSNNASVTVTATA
-634 NSGYRFVAWT
+634 NSGYRFAAWT
-644 EGGTPVSTDASYTFQ
+644 EDGKQVSTDASYTFQ

-784 SGNDTPPSDD
+784 SGNDTPSSDD

-808 EDDEDSAPA
+808 EDDEDSTPA
-817 TNTPAGTANAA
+817 TNTQAGTANAA

-882 KIPQKKAAGT
+882 KIPQKKAAGA
-892 GTTTDI
+892 GSTTDI
-898 TLSDGRKAASYIVK
+898 TLSDGRKTASYIVK

>member
-42 CISDYNLGIGKYD
+42 CISDYYRGSGKYD
-55 YIYYGM
+55 YIYYGT
-61 WNDSPIKWRVLSV
+61 WNGSPIKWRVLSV

-104 GKIST
+104 DTTNT
-109 YGNVKFNDS
+109 YGNVRFNDS
-118 GSTAWQNSIAQSWCK
+118 GSTAWQGSIAQSWCK

-138 SETEQYAAKAFTAS
+138 SGTEKYAAKAFTAS

-159 TTKSDNAYPTSN
+159 TTKSDTAYPTSN
-171 PDYIASENILNGDRV
+171 PAYIASENILNGDRV

-209 MYGTRYGIWW
+209 MYGTEYGVWW

-229 SPGKNDIYAGVIY
+229 SPGVNDIYAGVID
-242 PDGSLNDNS
+242 PDGSQKGYS
-251 VNENYNAA
+251 VDDHYYAA

-303 ENRNNFSARIRKVD
+303 ESRNNFNARIRKVATD
-317 TEYSVAW
+317 YSVAW
-324 SGATTGTN
+324 TGATTGTN
-332 EYISALIKNSSGTVT
+332 EYVSALIKNSSGAVT

-355 TDTAD
+355 SGTTD
-360 ASGEVAIN
+360 ASGEVAID
-368 FSDKMKD
+368 FSGKMKD

-388 DYQTDYA
+388 DYKTDYA
-395 SELKEMTIPTKDTVY
+395 SALKEMTIPTKDTVY

-419 TGTMGSVEVSDDGKT
+419 TGTMDSEEVSDDGKI
-434 SILLPAIN
+434 SILLPAIK
-442 FTAPTGKWFKAWAEG
+442 FTAPAGKQFKAWAEG
-457 SVDGPLWAQNVSY
+457 SVDGSLWAQNVSY

-484 IPKYSISADKIVLD
+484 IPEYSISADVTTLD
-498 FGYAYIY
+498 FGTAYVGGELP
-505 DVIFPAEQTV
+505 DKKTV
-515 TITNTGNQQITLKQ
+515 TITNTGNQQITLEQ
-529 PTSASKNYTI
+529 PTVLSFTI
-539 GTLSK
+539 GELSK
-544 ADLAPGETATFT
+544 TNLAPGETATFT
-556 VQPDLNLT
+556 VQPKDLGT
-564 SGVYNEFIT
+564 GKYNVTIT
-573 VQDIDDRANIVS
+573 VKDKNSKANIVS
-585 IQANFTLDYYIP
+585 IQARFNLEASAPPTIEW
-597 SIPECYIGVSASP
+597 SIGVSASP

-620 DYSSNESVTVKAIA
+620 DYSNNASVTVTATA
-634 NSGYRFVAWT
+634 NSGYRFAAWT
-644 EGGTPVSTDASYTFQ
+644 EDGKQVSTDASYTFQ
-659 ADGNRDLVAVF
+659 ADGNRNLVAVF
-670 EQEGATHT
+670 EQEGTTHT
-678 HTWGEWVSNGDGT
+678 HTWSEWVSNGDGT

-739 TEVRGRV
+739 TEVRDRV

-784 SGNDTPPSDD
+784 SGNDTPSSDD
-794 SNSGNDTPSASDEE
+794 SNSGNDTPSASDD
-808 EDDEDSAPA
+808 EDDEDSTPA
-817 TNTPAGTANAA
+817 TNTQAGTANAA

-876 YLGWQL
+876 YLGWQI

>member
-104 GKIST
+104 DTTST
-109 YGNVKFNDS
+109 YGNVRFNDS
-118 GSTAWQNSIAQSWCK
+118 GSTAWQGSIAQSWCK

-138 SETEQYAAKAFTAS
+138 SGTEKYAAKAFTAS

-159 TTKSDNAYPTSN
+159 TTKSDTAYPTSN
-171 PDYIASENILNGDRV
+171 PAYIASENILNGDRV

-209 MYGTRYGIWW
+209 MYGTEYGVWW
-219 LRSACTPDVS
+219 LRSARTPDG
-229 SPGKNDIYAGVIY
+229 SPGNNDIYVGVIE
-242 PDGSLNDNS
+242 PDGSQKGYS
-251 VNENYNAA
+251 VDDHYYAA

-265 NPDSVLLTSAAAG
+265 NPDSVLLTSAAKD
-278 GKPEGFSEVAEC
+278 GKPEGFSEVAEY
-290 GKRGR
+290 GGRGR

-324 SGATTGTN
+324 TGATTGAN
-332 EYISALIKNSSGTVT
+332 EYVSALIKNSSGTVT

-388 DYQTDYA
+388 DCQTDYA

-419 TGTMGSVEVSDDGKT
+419 TGTMNSEEVSDNGKI
-434 SILLPAIN
+434 SILLPAN
-442 FTAPTGKWFKAWAEG
+442 KFTAPAGKQFKAWAEG
-457 SVDGPLWAQNVSY
+457 SVEGDSWAQNVSY

-484 IPKYSISADKIVLD
+484 IPKYSISADVTTLD
-498 FGYAYIY
+498 FGTAYVGGELP
-505 DVIFPAEQTV
+505 DKKTV
-515 TITNTGNQQITLKQ
+515 TITNTGNQQITLEQ
-529 PTSASKNYTI
+529 PTVLSLTI
-539 GTLSK
+539 GELSQTN
-544 ADLAPGETATFT
+544 LAPGETATFT
-556 VQPDLNLT
+556 VQPKDLGT
-564 SGVYNEFIT
+564 GKYNVTIT
-573 VQDIDDRANIVS
+573 VKDKNSKANIVS
-585 IQANFTLDYYIP
+585 IQARFNLEASAPPTIEW
-597 SIPECYIGVSASP
+597 SIGVSASP

-620 DYSSNESVTVKAIA
+620 DYSNNASVTVTATA
-634 NSGYRFVAWT
+634 NSGYRFVAWM
-644 EGGTPVSTDASYTFQ
+644 EDGKLVSTDASYTFQ

-739 TEVRGRV
+739 TEVRDRV

-784 SGNDTPPSDD
+784 SGNGGNDTPPSDD

-808 EDDEDSAPA
+808 EDDEDSTPA
-817 TNTPAGTANAA
+817 TNTQAGAANAA

>member
-42 CISDYNLGIGKYD
+42 CISDYYRGSGKYD
-55 YIYYGM
+55 YIYYGT
-61 WNDSPIKWRVLSV
+61 WNGSPIKWRVLSV

-104 GKIST
+104 DTTNT
-109 YGNVKFNDS
+109 YGNVRFNDS
-118 GSTAWQNSIAQSWCK
+118 GSTAWQGSIAQSWCK

-138 SETEQYAAKAFTAS
+138 SGTEKYAAKAFTAS

-159 TTKSDNAYPTSN
+159 TTKSDTAYPTSN
-171 PDYIASENILNGDRV
+171 PAYIASENILNGDRV

-209 MYGTRYGIWW
+209 MYGTEYGVWW

-229 SPGKNDIYAGVIY
+229 SPGVNDIYAGVID
-242 PDGSLNDNS
+242 PDGSQKGYS
-251 VNENYNAA
+251 VDDHYYAA

-303 ENRNNFSARIRKVD
+303 ESRNNFNARIRKVATD
-317 TEYSVAW
+317 YSVAW
-324 SGATTGTN
+324 TGATTGTN
-332 EYISALIKNSSGTVT
+332 EYVSALIKNSSGAVT

-355 TDTAD
+355 SGTTD
-360 ASGEVAIN
+360 ASGEVAID
-368 FSDKMKD
+368 FSGKMKD

-388 DYQTDYA
+388 DYKTDYA
-395 SELKEMTIPTKDTVY
+395 SALKEMTIPTKDTVY

-419 TGTMGSVEVSDDGKT
+419 TGTMDSEEVSDDGKI
-434 SILLPAIN
+434 SILLPAIK
-442 FTAPTGKWFKAWAEG
+442 FTAPAGKQFKAWAEG
-457 SVDGPLWAQNVSY
+457 SVDGSLWAQNVSY

-484 IPKYSISADKIVLD
+484 IPEYSISADVTTLD
-498 FGYAYIY
+498 FGTAYAGGELP
-505 DVIFPAEQTV
+505 DKKTV
-515 TITNTGNQQITLKQ
+515 TITNTGNQQITLEQ
-529 PTSASKNYTI
+529 PTVLSFTI
-539 GTLSK
+539 GELSK
-544 ADLAPGETATFT
+544 TNLAPGETATFT
-556 VQPDLNLT
+556 VQPKDLGT
-564 SGVYNEFIT
+564 GKYNVTIT
-573 VQDIDDRANIVS
+573 VKDKNSKANIVS
-585 IQANFTLDYYIP
+585 IQARFNLEASAPPTIEW
-597 SIPECYIGVSASP
+597 SIGVSASP

-620 DYSSNESVTVKAIA
+620 DYSNNDSVTVTATA

-644 EGGTPVSTDASYTFQ
+644 EDGKQVSTDASYTFQ
-659 ADGNRDLVAVF
+659 ADGNRNLVAVF

-739 TEVRGRV
+739 TEVRDRV

-784 SGNDTPPSDD
+784 SGNDTP
-794 SNSGNDTPSASDEE
+794 SASDEE
-808 EDDEDSAPA
+808 EDDEDSTPA
-817 TNTPAGTANAA
+817 TNTQAGTANAA
-828 EAVDNAPAFIICT
+828 EAVDNAPAFVICT

-876 YLGWQL
+876 YLGWQI

>member
-42 CISDYNLGIGKYD
+42 CISDYYRSSGHYD
-55 YIYYGM
+55 YIYYGT
-61 WNDSPIKWRVLSV
+61 WNGSPIKWRVLSV

-104 GKIST
+104 DTTSI
-109 YGNVKFNDS
+109 YGNVRFNDS
-118 GSTAWQNSIAQSWCK
+118 GSTAWQGSIAQSWCK

-138 SETEQYAAKAFTAS
+138 SETAKYAAKAFTAS

-159 TTKSDNAYPTSN
+159 TTKSDTAYPTSN
-171 PDYIASENILNGDRV
+171 PAYIASENILNGDRV

-209 MYGTRYGIWW
+209 MYGTEYGVWW

-229 SPGKNDIYAGVIY
+229 SPGVNDIYAGVID
-242 PDGSLNDNS
+242 PDGSRTSYS
-251 VNENYNAA
+251 VNDHYYAA

-290 GKRGR
+290 GKKGR

-303 ENRNNFSARIRKVD
+303 ESRNNFSARIRKVATD
-317 TEYSVAW
+317 YSVAW
-324 SGATTGTN
+324 TGATTGTN
-332 EYISALIKNSSGTVT
+332 EYVSALIKNSSGTVT

-419 TGTMGSVEVSDDGKT
+419 IGTMDSEEVADDGKI
-434 SILLPAIN
+434 SILLPAIQ
-442 FTAPTGKWFKAWAEG
+442 FTAPAGKQFKAWAEG

-470 TVKSDTT
+470 TVESDTT

-484 IPKYSISADKIVLD
+484 IPKYSISADVTTLD
-498 FGYAYIY
+498 FGTAYAGGELP
-505 DVIFPAEQTV
+505 DKKTV
-515 TITNTGNQQITLKQ
+515 TITNTGNQQITLEQ
-529 PTSASKNYTI
+529 PTVLSFTI
-539 GTLSK
+539 GELSK
-544 ADLAPGETATFT
+544 TNLAPGETATFT
-556 VQPDLNLT
+556 VQPKDLGT
-564 SGVYNEFIT
+564 GKYNVTIT
-573 VQDIDDRANIVS
+573 VKDKNSKANIVS
-585 IQANFTLDYYIP
+585 IQARFNLEASAPPTIEW
-597 SIPECYIGVSASP
+597 SIGVSASP

-620 DYSSNESVTVKAIA
+620 DYSNNASVTVTATA
-634 NSGYRFVAWT
+634 NSGYRFAAWT
-644 EGGTPVSTDASYTFQ
+644 EDGKQVSTDASYTFQ
-659 ADGNRDLVAVF
+659 ADGNRNLVAVF

-739 TEVRGRV
+739 TEVRDRV

-784 SGNDTPPSDD
+784 SGNDTPSSDD
-794 SNSGNDTPSASDEE
+794 SNSGNDTPSASDD
-808 EDDEDSAPA
+808 EDDEDSTPA
-817 TNTPAGTANAA
+817 TNTPAGAANAA
-828 EAVDNAPAFIICT
+828 EAVDNAPTFVICT

-882 KIPQKKAAGT
+882 KIPQKKAAGA
-892 GTTTDI
+892 GSTTDI
-898 TLSDGRKAASYIVK
+898 TLSDGRKTASYIVK

>member
-42 CISDYNLGIGKYD
+42 CISDYYRGSGKYD
-55 YIYYGM
+55 YIYYGT
-61 WNDSPIKWRVLSV
+61 WNGSPIKWRVLSV

-104 GKIST
+104 DTTNT
-109 YGNVKFNDS
+109 YGNVRFNDS
-118 GSTAWQNSIAQSWCK
+118 GSTAWQGSIAQSWCK

-138 SETEQYAAKAFTAS
+138 SGTEKYAAKAFTAS

-159 TTKSDNAYPTSN
+159 TTKSDTAYPTSN
-171 PDYIASENILNGDRV
+171 PAYIASENILNGDRV

-209 MYGTRYGIWW
+209 MYGTEYGVWW

-229 SPGKNDIYAGVIY
+229 SPGVNDIYAGVID
-242 PDGSLNDNS
+242 PDGSQKGYS
-251 VNENYNAA
+251 VDDHYYAA

-303 ENRNNFSARIRKVD
+303 ESRNNFNARIRKVATD
-317 TEYSVAW
+317 YSVAW
-324 SGATTGTN
+324 TGATTGTN
-332 EYISALIKNSSGTVT
+332 EYVSALIKNSSGAVT

-355 TDTAD
+355 SGTTD
-360 ASGEVAIN
+360 ASGEVAID
-368 FSDKMKD
+368 FSGKMKD

-388 DYQTDYA
+388 DYKTDYA
-395 SELKEMTIPTKDTVY
+395 SALKEMTIPTKDTVY

-419 TGTMGSVEVSDDGKT
+419 TGTMDSEEVSDDGKI
-434 SILLPAIN
+434 SILLPAIK
-442 FTAPTGKWFKAWAEG
+442 FTAPAGKQFKAWAEG
-457 SVDGPLWAQNVSY
+457 SVDGSLWAQNVSY

-484 IPKYSISADKIVLD
+484 IPEYSISADVTTLD
-498 FGYAYIY
+498 FGTAYAGGELP
-505 DVIFPAEQTV
+505 DKKTV
-515 TITNTGNQQITLKQ
+515 TITNTGNQQITLEQ
-529 PTSASKNYTI
+529 PTVLSFTI
-539 GTLSK
+539 GELSK
-544 ADLAPGETATFT
+544 TNLAPGETATFT
-556 VQPDLNLT
+556 VQPKDLGT
-564 SGVYNEFIT
+564 GKYNVTIT
-573 VQDIDDRANIVS
+573 VKDKNSKANIVS
-585 IQANFTLDYYIP
+585 IQARFNLEASAPPTIEW
-597 SIPECYIGVSASP
+597 SIGVSASP

-620 DYSSNESVTVKAIA
+620 DYSNNASVTVTATA
-634 NSGYRFVAWT
+634 NSGYRFAAWT
-644 EGGTPVSTDASYTFQ
+644 EDGKQVSTDASYTFQ
-659 ADGNRDLVAVF
+659 ADGNRNLVAVF
-670 EQEGATHT
+670 EQEGTTHT
-678 HTWGEWVSNGDGT
+678 HTWSEWVSNGDGT

-739 TEVRGRV
+739 TEVRDRV

-784 SGNDTPPSDD
+784 SGNDTP
-794 SNSGNDTPSASDEE
+794 SASDEE
-808 EDDEDSAPA
+808 EDDEDSTPA
-817 TNTPAGTANAA
+817 TNTQAGTANAA
-828 EAVDNAPAFIICT
+828 EAVDNAPAFVICT

-876 YLGWQL
+876 YLGWQI

>member
-104 GKIST
+104 GNIST

-209 MYGTRYGIWW
+209 MYGTRYGVWW

-242 PDGSLNDNS
+242 PDGSLNGNS

-295 EWKLTLLD
+295 EWKLTLL
-303 ENRNNFSARIRKVD
+303 EESRNNFSARIRKVD

-324 SGATTGTN
+324 TGATTGTN
-332 EYISALIKNSSGTVT
+332 EYVSALIKNSSGTVT

-360 ASGEVAIN
+360 ASGEVAID

-395 SELKEMTIPTKDTVY
+395 SELKEMTIPTEDTVY

-419 TGTMGSVEVSDDGKT
+419 TGTMDSEKVSDDGKT
-434 SILLPAIN
+434 SILLPAIK
-442 FTAPTGKWFKAWAEG
+442 FTAPTGKWFKEWAEG

-659 ADGNRDLVAVF
+659 ADGNRNLVAVF

-784 SGNDTPPSDD
+784 SGNDTP
-794 SNSGNDTPSASDEE
+794 SASDEE
-808 EDDEDSAPA
+808 EDDEGSTPA
-817 TNTPAGTANAA
+817 TNTQAGTANAA

-855 GCTVSEIMAANSDL
+855 GCTVSEIMAVNSDL

>member
-1 MRAKKKLLSLLLGG
+1 MLMLSG
-15 LIAGL
+15 
-20 LPTTA
+20 P
-25 LAAGTKD
+25 
-32 TGKGIQTGAA
+32 
-42 CISDYNLGIGKYD
+42 
-55 YIYYGM
+55 
-61 WNDSPIKWRVLSV
+61 
-74 EGNGGTY
+74 
-81 VKADDSSYSGKPLF
+81 
-95 LLSEVLLST
+95 
-104 GKIST
+104 
-109 YGNVKFNDS
+109 
-118 GSTAWQNSIAQSWCK
+118 
-133 EFSGE
+133 
-138 SETEQYAAKAFTAS
+138 
-152 ECNAVLK
+152 
-159 TTKSDNAYPTSN
+159 
-171 PDYIASENILNGDRV
+171 
-186 FFLSAEEASESS
+186 
-198 YGFREDDGRIA
+198 
-209 MYGTRYGIWW
+209 
-219 LRSACTPDVS
+219 
-229 SPGKNDIYAGVIY
+229 
-242 PDGSLNDNS
+242 
-251 VNENYNAA
+251 
-259 RPAFNL
+259 
-265 NPDSVLLTSAAAG
+265 
-278 GKPEGFSEVAEC
+278 
-290 GKRGR
+290 
-295 EWKLTLLD
+295 
-303 ENRNNFSARIRKVD
+303 
-317 TEYSVAW
+317 
-324 SGATTGTN
+324 GATTGAN
-332 EYISALIKNSSGTVT
+332 EYVSALIQQSDGTVT

-360 ASGEVAIN
+360 ASGEVAIDYSGKLN
-368 FSDKMKD
+368 D
-375 GDKLYIFNEQYNG
+375 GDKLYVFNEQCNG
-388 DYQTDYA
+388 DYKTDYA
-395 SELKEMTIPTKDTVY
+395 SALKEMTIP
-410 TVSFDANGG
+410 A
-419 TGTMGSVEVSDDGKT
+419 DDIT
-434 SILLPAIN
+434 P
-442 FTAPTGKWFKAWAEG
+442 
-457 SVDGPLWAQNVSY
+457 V
-470 TVKSDTT
+470 
-477 FYAIWED
+477 
-484 IPKYSISADKIVLD
+484 YSISADKIVLD

-529 PTSASKNYTI
+529 PISASTNYTI

-573 VQDIDDRANIVS
+573 VQDIDGKANIVS

-615 VIGGG
+615 FTGEEIYYIY
-620 DYSSNESVTVKAIA
+620 DSVTVTATA
-634 NSGYRFVAWT
+634 NSGYRFVAWM
-644 EGGTPVSTDASYTFQ
+644 EDGKLVSTDASYTFQ

-699 STHIETENCSGGTAT
+699 STHIETENCSGGTAA

-774 PKKDSVSGGD
+774 PKKESVSGGD
-784 SGNDTPPSDD
+784 G
-794 SNSGNDTPSASDEE
+794 GNDTPSSDDNNSSNDTPSTSDD
-808 EDDEDSAPA
+808 EDDEDSTPA
-817 TNTPAGTANAA
+817 TNTQTGAANAA
-828 EAVDNAPAFIICT
+828 EAVDNAPTFVICT

-898 TLSDGRKAASYIVK
+898 TLSDGRKAVSYIVK

-931 LALNKDLI
+931 LVLNKDLI

>member
-42 CISDYNLGIGKYD
+42 CISDYYRGSGKYD
-55 YIYYGM
+55 YIYYGT
-61 WNDSPIKWRVLSV
+61 WNGSPIKWRVLSV

-104 GKIST
+104 DTTNT
-109 YGNVKFNDS
+109 YGNVRFNDS
-118 GSTAWQNSIAQSWCK
+118 GSTAWQGSIAQSWCK

-138 SETEQYAAKAFTAS
+138 SGTEKYAAKAFTAS

-159 TTKSDNAYPTSN
+159 TTKSDTAYPTSN
-171 PDYIASENILNGDRV
+171 PAYIASENILNGDRV

-209 MYGTRYGIWW
+209 MYGTEYGVWW

-229 SPGKNDIYAGVIY
+229 SPGVNDIYAGVID
-242 PDGSLNDNS
+242 PDGSQKGYS
-251 VNENYNAA
+251 VDDHYYAA

-303 ENRNNFSARIRKVD
+303 ESRNNFNARIRKVATD
-317 TEYSVAW
+317 YSVAW
-324 SGATTGTN
+324 TGATTGTN
-332 EYISALIKNSSGTVT
+332 EYVSALIKNSSGAVT

-355 TDTAD
+355 SGTTD
-360 ASGEVAIN
+360 ASGEVAID
-368 FSDKMKD
+368 FSGKMKD

-388 DYQTDYA
+388 DYKTDYA
-395 SELKEMTIPTKDTVY
+395 SALKEMTIPTKDTVY

-419 TGTMGSVEVSDDGKT
+419 TGTMDSEEVSDDGKI
-434 SILLPAIN
+434 SILLPAIK
-442 FTAPTGKWFKAWAEG
+442 FTAPAGKQFKAWAEG
-457 SVDGPLWAQNVSY
+457 SVDGSLWAQNVSY

-484 IPKYSISADKIVLD
+484 IPEYSISADVTTLD
-498 FGYAYIY
+498 FGTAYAGGELP
-505 DVIFPAEQTV
+505 DKKTV
-515 TITNTGNQQITLKQ
+515 TITNTGNQQITLEQ
-529 PTSASKNYTI
+529 PTVLSFTI
-539 GTLSK
+539 GELSK
-544 ADLAPGETATFT
+544 TNLAPGETATFT
-556 VQPDLNLT
+556 VQPKDLGT
-564 SGVYNEFIT
+564 GKYNVTIT
-573 VQDIDDRANIVS
+573 VKDKNSKANIVS
-585 IQANFTLDYYIP
+585 IQARFNLEASAPPTIEW
-597 SIPECYIGVSASP
+597 SIGVSASP

-620 DYSSNESVTVKAIA
+620 DYSNNASVTVTATA
-634 NSGYRFVAWT
+634 NSGYRFAAWT
-644 EGGTPVSTDASYTFQ
+644 EDGKQVSTDASYTFQ
-659 ADGNRDLVAVF
+659 ADGNRNLVAVF
-670 EQEGATHT
+670 EQEGTTHT

-739 TEVRGRV
+739 TEVRDRV

-784 SGNDTPPSDD
+784 SGNDTP
-794 SNSGNDTPSASDEE
+794 SASDEE
-808 EDDEDSAPA
+808 EDDEDSTPA
-817 TNTPAGTANAA
+817 TNTQAGTANAA
-828 EAVDNAPAFIICT
+828 EAVDNAPAFVICT

-876 YLGWQL
+876 YLGWQI

>member
-1 MRAKKKLLSLLLGG
+1 MRAKKKLFSLLLGG

-25 LAAGTKD
+25 LAAGTTD
-32 TGKGIQTGAA
+32 TGKGIQTGTA
-42 CISDYNLGIGKYD
+42 CISGYDIGSDDYD
-55 YIYYGM
+55 YIYYGT
-61 WNDSPIKWRVLSV
+61 WDDKPIKWRVLSTD
-74 EGNGGTY
+74 GNGGTY
-81 VKADDSSYSGKPLF
+81 AKTDGSSYDGQPLF
-95 LLSEVLLST
+95 LLSEVLLGT
-104 GKIST
+104 GATGEVIFNSKS
-109 YGNVKFNDS
+109 NVWQDS
-118 GSTAWQNSIAQSWCK
+118 EARSWCGN
-133 EFSGE
+133 FSTTSFTV
-138 SETEQYAAKAFTAS
+138 SELD
-152 ECNAVLK
+152 AVLK
-159 TTKSDNAYPTSN
+159 TTKSDAAYTPSASTYEFSG
-171 PDYIASENILNGDRV
+171 SENILSGDRV
-186 FFLSAEEASESS
+186 FFLSAEEAEKET
-198 YGFREDDGRIA
+198 YGLVYGGNCIA
-209 MYGTRYGIWW
+209 QYGSADSAWW
-219 LRSACTPDVS
+219 LRSADNAGST
-229 SPGKNDIYAGVIY
+229 GKINKYGRVERHIASDKM
-242 PDGSLNDNS
+242 
-251 VNENYNAA
+251 AA

-265 NPDSVLLTSAAAG
+265 NPDSVLLTSAAVDVKA
-278 GKPEGFSEVAEC
+278 EGLTAVTDYS
-290 GKRGR
+290 GS

-303 ENRNNFSARIRKVD
+303 ETRNTFHAEIRKEGTNAYV
-317 TEYSVAW
+317 VW
-324 SGATTGTN
+324 SGATTGAN
-332 EYISALIKNSSGTVT
+332 EYVSALIQQSDGTVT

-360 ASGEVAIN
+360 ASGEVAIDYSGKLN
-368 FSDKMKD
+368 D
-375 GDKLYIFNEQYNG
+375 GDKLYVFNEQCNG
-388 DYQTDYA
+388 DYKTDYA
-395 SELKEMTIPTKDTVY
+395 SALKEMTIP
-410 TVSFDANGG
+410 A
-419 TGTMGSVEVSDDGKT
+419 DDIT
-434 SILLPAIN
+434 P
-442 FTAPTGKWFKAWAEG
+442 
-457 SVDGPLWAQNVSY
+457 V
-470 TVKSDTT
+470 
-477 FYAIWED
+477 
-484 IPKYSISADKIVLD
+484 YSISADKIVLD

-529 PTSASKNYTI
+529 PISASTNYTI

-564 SGVYNEFIT
+564 PGVYNEFIT
-573 VQDIDDRANIVS
+573 VQDIDGRANIVS

-620 DYSSNESVTVKAIA
+620 DYSNNASVTVTATA
-634 NSGYRFVAWT
+634 NSGYRFAAWT
-644 EGGTPVSTDASYTFQ
+644 EDGKQVSTDASYTFQ
-659 ADGNRDLVAVF
+659 ADGNRNLVAVF
-670 EQEGATHT
+670 EQEGTTHT

-739 TEVRGRV
+739 TEVRDRV

-784 SGNDTPPSDD
+784 SGNGGNDTPSSDD
-794 SNSGNDTPSASDEE
+794 SNSGNDTPSASDD
-808 EDDEDSAPA
+808 EDDEDSTPA
-817 TNTPAGTANAA
+817 TNTPAGAANAA
-828 EAVDNAPAFIICT
+828 EAVDNAPTFVICT

-882 KIPQKKAAGT
+882 KIPQKKAAGA
-892 GTTTDI
+892 GSTTDI
-898 TLSDGRKAASYIVK
+898 TLSDGRKTASYIVK